1 MNEQAIAQHYSRG
14 GLEQQVLDVL
24 TTIGAD
30 PEHLDPD
37 QLAPV
42 DEFHIGGR
50 SATVELVNQLN
61 LRPGLRVLDV
71 GSGLGGTARY
81 LARQHAVEVTG
92 LDLTMDYVQVAASL
106 TRRAGLA
113 NLAKFGQGSATEL
126 PFPAGSFDRA
136 CMLHVGMNIADKA
149 ALFAE
154 VRRVLVPGGI
164 FGVYDVMRVGPGDI
178 TYPVPWAAT
187 SATSFVAEP
196 TYYREMLANTGLTVQ
211 FQRDRRDFALD
222 FFRDMKARNAQN
234 GPPVLGLHIV
244 MGPDAPLKISNMVDG
259 LTRAVL
265 APTEMICL
273 AEPDWPP
280 SVG

>member
-1 MNEQAIAQHYSRG
+1 MNERAVAQHYSRR
-14 GLEQQVLDVL
+14 GLEQQILDLL

-30 PEHLDPD
+30 LEHLDLD
-37 QLAPV
+37 QLASV

-50 SATVELVNQLN
+50 SATVELVNQLE

-113 NLAKFGQGSATEL
+113 DLVKFRQGSATEL
-126 PFPAGSFDRA
+126 PFPDGSFDRA

-154 VRRVLVPGGI
+154 VRRVLVPGGL
-164 FGVYDVMRVGPGDI
+164 FGVYDVMRVGAGDI
-178 TYPVPWAAT
+178 AFPVPWAAT
-187 SATSFVAEP
+187 SATSFVDEP
-196 TYYREMLANTGLTVQ
+196 TYYQELLARSGLTVQ
-211 FQRDRRDFALD
+211 SQRDRRDFALD
-222 FFRDMKARNAQN
+222 FFREMRARTAQS
-234 GPPVLGLHIV
+234 GQPVLGLHIV
-244 MGPDAPLKISNMVDG
+244 MGPEAPLKISNMVDG

-265 APTEMICL
+265 APMEMICL
-273 AEPDWPP
+273 AEPLSP
-280 SVG
+280 SVD

>member
-1 MNEQAIAQHYSRG
+1 MNEQAVAQHYSRG
-14 GLEQQVLDVL
+14 GLEQQILDLL

-30 PEHLDPD
+30 LEYLDLD

-50 SATVELVNQLN
+50 SATAELVNQLD

-92 LDLTMDYVQVAASL
+92 LDLTMEYVQVAASL
-106 TRRAGLA
+106 TRRVGLA
-113 NLAKFGQGSATEL
+113 NLAEFHQGSAAKL
-126 PFPAGSFDRA
+126 PFSDGSFDRA

-149 ALFAE
+149 TLFAE
-154 VRRVLVPGGI
+154 VRRVLVPGGL
-164 FGVYDVMRVGPGDI
+164 FGVYDVMRTGPGDI
-178 TYPVPWAAT
+178 AFPVPWAA
-187 SATSFVAEP
+187 SAATSFVAEP
-196 TYYREMLANTGLTVQ
+196 AYYREVLAKTGLTVQ
-211 FQRDRRDFALD
+211 SQRDRRDFALD
-222 FFRDMKARNAQN
+222 FFREMRARTAQG

-244 MGPDAPLKISNMVDG
+244 MGPDAPLKIANMVDG

-273 AEPDWPP
+273 AEPLLP